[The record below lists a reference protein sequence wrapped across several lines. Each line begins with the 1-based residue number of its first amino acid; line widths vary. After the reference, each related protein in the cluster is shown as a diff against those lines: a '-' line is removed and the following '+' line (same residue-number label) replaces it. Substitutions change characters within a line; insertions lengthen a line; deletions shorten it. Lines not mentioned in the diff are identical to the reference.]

1 MRYKSCEEYVLGAM
15 SMLEDRV
22 DELEEE
28 NKKLQVAVRYAE
40 EVLGIIKQ
48 VMFVGKRDVKTES
61 GGEEKGCWV
70 IGTKT
75 GPLRLRLDNEEEKR
89 IFVLLADAIGEE
101 GAVEKA
107 KELRAAIEAK
117 KQAEEEKR

>member
-28 NKKLQVAVRYAE
+28 NKKLQGAVRYAE
-40 EVLGIIKQ
+40 EVLGIVKQ
-48 VMFVGKRDVKTES
+48 IMFVGKRDVKTED
-61 GGEEKGCWV
+61 GEEEKGCWV

-75 GPLRLRLDNEEEKR
+75 GALRLRLDNEDERR
-89 IFVLLADAIGEE
+89 IFVLLADVIGEE
-101 GAVEKA
+101 GAVEKV

>member
-1 MRYKSCEEYVLGAM
+1 VRYKSCEEYVLGAM

-28 NKKLQVAVRYAE
+28 NKKLQGAVRYAE

-48 VMFVGKRDVKTES
+48 IMFVGKRDVKTED
-61 GGEEKGCWV
+61 GGEEKDCWV

-75 GPLRLRLDNEEEKR
+75 GPLRLRLDNEEERR

-101 GAVEKA
+101 GAIEKA

-117 KQAEEEKR
+117 KQAEEEKK